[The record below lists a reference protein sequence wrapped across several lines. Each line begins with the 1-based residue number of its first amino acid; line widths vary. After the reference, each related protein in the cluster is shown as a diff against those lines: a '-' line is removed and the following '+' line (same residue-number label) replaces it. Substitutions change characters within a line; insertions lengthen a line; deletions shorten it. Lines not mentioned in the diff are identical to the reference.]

1 MAERYAQQVIDDV
14 TRGMPQ
20 TVVTLSYAAAIIAA
34 AKGLETAD
42 WPEVNRPIIDR
53 WSLGALDRIK
63 RAAWKRVNAESSS
76 GEASDG

>member
-34 AKGLETAD
+34 AKALEDAD
-42 WPEVNRPIIDR
+42 WPEVNRTIIDR

-63 RAAWKRVNAESSS
+63 HAAWKRVNAESRS

>member
-1 MAERYAQQVIDDV
+1 MAERYAQQVIYDV

-20 TVVTLSYAAAIIAA
+20 MVVILSYATAILAA
-34 AKGLETAD
+34 AKGLESAD
-42 WPEVNRPIIDR
+42 WPAVNRTIIDR

-63 RAAWKRVNAESSS
+63 RAAWKRVRAESNS